1 MLKRI
6 TVEADFKEAHAELAA
21 MLPQIAE
28 GLADDAR
35 KKTDPALAAQAR
47 AALDLAEN
55 PRYVPKALRQESK
68 LKDIQDSLAMTGRE
82 IARGNELDKTI
93 AAMKE
98 AVKKSKTQDGYAACG
113 ALLHQYPDLADN
125 ARLKQALL
133 AVSQAQQ
140 ALVKVISE
148 KKPAAAGRSRSGR
161 AALRCIGPARREEQG
176 PGR

>member
-1 MLKRI
+1 MGWPPRPGRRP
-6 TVEADFKEAHAELAA
+6 T
-21 MLPQIAE
+21 
-28 GLADDAR
+28 
-35 KKTDPALAAQAR
+35 PALVAQAR

-68 LKDIQDSLAMTGRE
+68 LKDIDDSLALTGRE

-140 ALVKVISE
+140 ALVKVVSE

-161 AALRCIGPARREEQG
+161 AALRCAGPARREEQG